1 MLCELECM
9 WKECCF
15 GLLVDTDAAPD
26 LSTISTVSTPSK
38 SRLMSGSSIIS
49 SFFGNSLEKK
59 TDTSNFE
66 ALAAPMLSDPSF
78 TPLDQDGSA
87 WIIVS
92 ADPPYRFLRCTQAWN
107 SLTGLK
113 YREVVGKPLKDIC
126 MFQIPQDSN
135 PLSEFQDSLWKMTV
149 DAIDSCHTVVGVHD
163 LDEPDSSMISLY
175 SLHAFPIRKRTPS
188 TGVPIQK
195 IIPSSLVSKYSV
207 GSIFGTSPSPT
218 PFADTMSSKFALD
231 KVTIPVVTTTPIAI
245 ERISED
251 ISPSSIPFSQAH
263 PVTLIAILFSE
274 IKSKEVIPA
283 KSFWRELERVS
294 GSSRTTAESKS

>member
-1 MLCELECM
+1 M

-26 LSTISTVSTPSK
+26 LSTISAVSPSK
-38 SRLMSGSSIIS
+38 TRLMSRSSIIS
-49 SFFGNSLEKK
+49 SIFGNSLEKK
-59 TDTSNFE
+59 TDISNFE

-78 TPLDQDGSA
+78 TPLDQDGGA
-87 WIIVS
+87 WIIVA
-92 ADPPYRFLRCTQAWN
+92 ADPPYRFLRSTTAWN

-113 YREVVGKPLKDIC
+113 YNEVIGKPLKDIC
-126 MFQIPQDSN
+126 MFQISQENN
-135 PLSEFQDSLWKMTV
+135 PITEFQDSLWKMTV

-175 SLHAFPIRKRTPS
+175 SLHAFPIRKRTPN
-188 TGVPIQK
+188 TGLPIQK
-195 IIPSSLVSKYSV
+195 IIPSSLISRYSV
-207 GSIFGTSPSPT
+207 GSIFGTSPSLST
-218 PFADTMSSKFALD
+218 DTISGKFALD

-251 ISPSSIPFSQAH
+251 MSPSSIPFSQAH
-263 PVTLIAILFSE
+263 PVTLIAIMFSE

-283 KSFWRELERVS
+283 KSFWRELS
-294 GSSRTTAESKS
+294 GSSRNTIESKTYSDHQ